1 MSGSHV
7 CVQSPESRRVVLPDG
22 SPRQLGWLS
31 FLLVESF
38 SNTVSEATIG
48 IPTPP
53 GWGEAVHETD
63 TSQEV
68 LLG

>member
-1 MSGSHV
+1 M
-7 CVQSPESRRVVLPDG
+7 LPDG

-31 FLLVESF
+31 FLLAESF

-53 GWGEAVHETD
+53 GLGEAVHETD